1 MLIFRPKICLILYP
15 PLENSTTRIT
25 ITQDSSVK
33 EVLIKFPNVIMFNW
47 NTLAHRVLFD
57 ISSIMRRLWLN
68 SLLLR
73 MMLTKSR
80 SKNKTTYAT
89 TRLVLQKGLE
99 IKAQLQKHALRVKLS
114 SVDMRKG
121 QKISEANYFVLIFF
135 KNKNICLIMP

>member
-1 MLIFRPKICLILYP
+1 M
-15 PLENSTTRIT
+15 
-25 ITQDSSVK
+25 
-33 EVLIKFPNVIMFNW
+33 
-47 NTLAHRVLFD
+47 AHRVLFD

-121 QKISEANYFVLIFF
+121 QEISEGNCGVFYF
-135 KNKNICLIMP
+135 P

>member
-1 MLIFRPKICLILYP
+1 MADQISAY
-15 PLENSTTRIT
+15 
-25 ITQDSSVK
+25 
-33 EVLIKFPNVIMFNW
+33 VIYEW
-47 NTLAHRVLFD
+47 
-57 ISSIMRRLWLN
+57 SRRLWLN

-121 QKISEANYFVLIFF
+121 QEISEGNYGFSIKKYGILLPKLF
-135 KNKNICLIMP
+135 

>member
-1 MLIFRPKICLILYP
+1 MLFFIQKSFLFCTP

-121 QKISEANYFVLIFF
+121 QEISEGNCGVFYF
-135 KNKNICLIMP
+135 P

>member
-1 MLIFRPKICLILYP
+1 MNTLIIDGICNEKINKIICF
-15 PLENSTTRIT
+15 IT
-25 ITQDSSVK
+25 VTYSLNFQ
-33 EVLIKFPNVIMFNW
+33 VLIKFPNVIMFNW

-121 QKISEANYFVLIFF
+121 QEISEGNFGVF
-135 KNKNICLIMP
+135 